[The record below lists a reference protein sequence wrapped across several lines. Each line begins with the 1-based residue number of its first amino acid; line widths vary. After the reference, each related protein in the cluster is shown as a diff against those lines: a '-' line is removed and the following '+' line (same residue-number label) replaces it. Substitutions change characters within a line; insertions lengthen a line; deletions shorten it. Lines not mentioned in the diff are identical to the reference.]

1 LITTAKKEGILMS
14 NIPDELLELKS
25 DILDGMISYIEV
37 DDDKFDSV
45 YSREDVDKCDAILIK
60 YMTAVLTPA
69 IYGDN
74 EKIMA
79 AVEDAVLCLNALNEN
94 CEHSLIETDQRE
106 GICEFIISVA
116 AKAGLESEEYDITEE
131 WREW

>member
-1 LITTAKKEGILMS
+1 MS

-37 DDDKFDSV
+37 DDDKFDSC

-60 YMTAVLTPA
+60 FMTAVLTPA

-79 AVEDAVLCLNALNEN
+79 AVEDAVLCLNALNES
-94 CEHSLIETDQRE
+94 CEHCLIETDQRE
-106 GICEFIISVA
+106 GICEFIINVA

-131 WREW
+131 WRDW